1 MSLKNETI
9 MKNQLILL
17 FTLISFA
24 IYAQIGINTNNPQT
38 TLHVDGAKDNATR
51 GPLQQLNRLMMLL

>member
-1 MSLKNETI
+1 